1 MFYDITHPEK
11 NFLTGF
17 FPTHDCICVSNTTNI
32 FHGTIFIVRAK
43 NMINFWEWISLAE
56 VFLVES
62 NSCFCDIK
70 CHFVS
75 DVLLKWLPAKD
86 ALWNSHWII
95 ILKYSVR
102 ACAESI
108 QICGNFWSLLKI
120 VNRNL
125 IILFVKVKEPFNS
138 MSFQNVFAFLIV
150 RVLVKL
156 LNSIWYGNPFILA
169 CHY

>member
-17 FPTHDCICVSNTTNI
+17 LPAHDCICVSNTSDV

-43 NMINFWEWISLAE
+43 NMINFCEWISLAE

-62 NSCFCDIK
+62 DSCLCDIK

-75 DVLLKWLPAKD
+75 NILLKGLPAKD
-86 ALWNSHWII
+86 ALRNGHWII
-95 ILKYSVR
+95 ILKYSIG
-102 ACAESI
+102 ACTESV
-108 QICGNFWSLLKI
+108 QIRGNFWSLLKMI
-120 VNRNL
+120 NRDL
-125 IILFVKVKEPFNS
+125 VILFIKVKEPFDS
-138 MSFQNVFAFLIV
+138 MPFKNVLAFLIV

-156 LNSIWYGNPFILA
+156 LNSIWNSNPFILA